1 MVKNTTHYRKK
12 NKIITL
18 TFKYCSIK
26 PNGLDGFFFSLKE
39 TSNILISNTSKD
51 SRFGFPLS
59 SLPVMPRKILC
70 ERLLAFPGLPR
81 RTKTSLKDDFAKDC
95 FRRNDGKKKLRL
107 TPQTNSALFKFC
119 FV

>member
-12 NKIITL
+12 KNYNSDFQILFYQAQRFGRI
-18 TFKYCSIK
+18 
-26 PNGLDGFFFSLKE
+26 FFSLKE
-39 TSNILISNTSKD
+39 TSNILISNTSKY